1 MKDKIIIVSERDL
14 IEIMKGV
21 LSDIINTTIIP
32 LIPKQQTNQD
42 KVI

>member
-1 MKDKIIIVSERDL
+1 MKDTIIIVSERDL

-32 LIPKQQTNQD
+32 LIPKQRTNQD